1 MDKKEAEERDQDVVG
16 WDFIY
21 SILSCTVTLPCPL
34 FPTTYLRKL
43 VDNITIQN
51 NNNNNNNMASFREA
65 NKKSNA
71 SVLYNNN
78 NNNNN
83 NSNNFYTIF

>member
-21 SILSCTVTLPCPL
+21 SILSCTVTLPYPL

-43 VDNITIQN
+43 VDNITIQNN

-78 NNNNN
+78 NNN
-83 NSNNFYTIF
+83 FYTIF

>member
-21 SILSCTVTLPCPL
+21 SILSCTVTLPYPL

-43 VDNITIQN
+43 VDNITIQ

-78 NNNNN
+78 NN
-83 NSNNFYTIF
+83 SNNFYTIF

>member
-21 SILSCTVTLPCPL
+21 SILSCTVTLPYPL

-43 VDNITIQN
+43 VDNITIQ

-83 NSNNFYTIF
+83 SNNFYTIF

>member
-21 SILSCTVTLPCPL
+21 SILSCTVTLPYPL

-43 VDNITIQN
+43 VDNITIQNNN

-78 NNNNN
+78 NN
-83 NSNNFYTIF
+83 FYTIF

>member
-21 SILSCTVTLPCPL
+21 SILSWTVTLPYPL

-51 NNNNNNNMASFREA
+51 NNNNMASFGEA

-71 SVLYNNN
+71 SVLYNN
-78 NNNNN
+78 
-83 NSNNFYTIF
+83 

>member
-16 WDFIY
+16 WVFIY
-21 SILSCTVTLPCPL
+21 SILSCTVTLPYPL
-34 FPTTYLRKL
+34 FPTTYLKKL

-51 NNNNNNNMASFREA
+51 NNNNNNNNNMASFGEA

-71 SVLYNNN
+71 SVLYNN
-78 NNNNN
+78 
-83 NSNNFYTIF
+83 

>member
-1 MDKKEAEERDQDVVG
+1 MDKKDAEERDQDVVG

-21 SILSCTVTLPCPL
+21 SILSCTVTLPYPL

-51 NNNNNNNMASFREA
+51 NNNNNNNNMASFREV

-83 NSNNFYTIF
+83 NFYTIF

>member
-51 NNNNNNNMASFREA
+51 NNNNNNNNNNMASFREA

-78 NNNNN
+78 NN
-83 NSNNFYTIF
+83 FYTIF

>member
-1 MDKKEAEERDQDVVG
+1 MDKREAEERDQDVVG

-21 SILSCTVTLPCPL
+21 SILSCTVTLPYPL

-43 VDNITIQN
+43 VDNITIQNN

-78 NNNNN
+78 NNN
-83 NSNNFYTIF
+83 FYTIF

>member
-21 SILSCTVTLPCPL
+21 SILSCTVTLPYPL

-51 NNNNNNNMASFREA
+51 NNNNNNNNIIMASFREA

-78 NNNNN
+78 NNN
-83 NSNNFYTIF
+83 FYTIF

>member
-21 SILSCTVTLPCPL
+21 SILSCTVTLPYPL

-43 VDNITIQN
+43 VDNITIQNNNN

-78 NNNNN
+78 NNN
-83 NSNNFYTIF
+83 FYTIF